1 MVESMAFVEMDAGEK
16 DRKEMGEM
24 RRRVTDD
31 SQIWELSRQRMELL
45 LTAHT

>member
-1 MVESMAFVEMDAGEK
+1 MQGRRTGK
-16 DRKEMGEM
+16 KWGEM

-45 LTAHT
+45 LTAHI

>member
-1 MVESMAFVEMDAGEK
+1 MVESTAFVEMDA
-16 DRKEMGEM
+16 GEM

-45 LTAHT
+45 LTAHI